1 MLFGLQAQYR
11 GILIWI
17 GRPAGDKL
25 LCFKQGNLRAV
36 LLQEPEQ
43 VLGFEPY
50 GGGIVIGVYTDQ
62 AGALQKGLIQ
72 PEGHLV
78 FPVIEQA
85 QRCHRAGDQ
94 AKHIH
99 QILIRGK
106 GKRPGVVL
114 LPEGFQVDSL
124 VPLDRNEIVIT
135 LFVIPNEEVLGVGL
149 RVAKCSLEHGG
160 VPFCW
165 ECPEYPC
172 PRYEG
177 FDDGDSFVPHRN
189 RQQDIAQARE
199 VGLDTYLA
207 QLEEKRAILDKLLA
221 YYNGGRRKTF
231 FNTAFYLLP
240 LEDLRSVM
248 ASLDS
253 QPELSE
259 QAVKERALAAVE
271 LLQEAADRRGISLK
285 LNKKPKKG

>member
-1 MLFGLQAQYR
+1 MKGFTRTEKRFSLCGLSCT
-11 GILIWI
+11 
-17 GRPAGDKL
+17 
-25 LCFKQGNLRAV
+25 LCSMH
-36 LLQEPEQ
+36 
-43 VLGFEPY
+43 LGGYCPGC
-50 GGGIVIGVYTDQ
+50 GGG
-62 AGALQKGLIQ
+62 AGNQSCTI
-72 PEGHLV
+72 
-78 FPVIEQA
+78 
-85 QRCHRAGDQ
+85 
-94 AKHIH
+94 
-99 QILIRGK
+99 
-106 GKRPGVVL
+106 
-114 LPEGFQVDSL
+114 
-124 VPLDRNEIVIT
+124 
-135 LFVIPNEEVLGVGL
+135 
-149 RVAKCSLEHGG
+149 AKCSLEHGG

-172 PRYEG
+172 PRYES

-231 FNTAFYLLP
+231 FNTAVYLLP

-285 LNKKPKKG
+285 LNKKPRKR